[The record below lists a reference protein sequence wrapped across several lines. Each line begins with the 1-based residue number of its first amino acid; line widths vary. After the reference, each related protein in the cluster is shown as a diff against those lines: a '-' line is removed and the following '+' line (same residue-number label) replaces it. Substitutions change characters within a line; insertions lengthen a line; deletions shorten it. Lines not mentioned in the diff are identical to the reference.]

1 MIRASFCQKWT
12 ENSTSARLTILV
24 VAFTRMAESFEQ
36 GRNVA
41 FDHLLVAKK
50 RCRTFGKRSGQELC
64 RFSIN
69 WWRLVL
75 QGLQAV
81 FLNRFDAKTR
91 VKGIYSFNQSRNDVG
106 LLLLELLQDD
116 RERLRGAVLELQK
129 MISFNCQCIASQWD
143 VKPYNLFCL
152 GIPSFFIIKMGQPLP
167 HFCYF
172 CLIHNL
178 MTNTASIK
186 TMKRVK
192 LRCNALVGLKTKA
205 QGVDATPQKSLRM
218 YYFSIR
224 HRVGEKLLCI
234 FELVPHPSPK
244 SFSKSCEALCSQRDQ
259 HNIGILGNKLLE
271 NSDEIV
277 VVAWRKFWVLR
288 QRQECVEGLFARLPL
303 LFFHLWT
310 ISNEETFSNQLKCL
324 IMSPL
329 YS

>member
-1 MIRASFCQKWT
+1 MDRKQYKR
-12 ENSTSARLTILV
+12 RLTILV

-186 TMKRVK
+186 PWKESNLDVMHSWGSKPRPRVLTRPPK
-192 LRCNALVGLKTKA
+192 NLYECTISALGT
-205 QGVDATPQKSLRM
+205 
-218 YYFSIR
+218 
-224 HRVGEKLLCI
+224 
-234 FELVPHPSPK
+234 ELVK
-244 SFSKSCEALCSQRDQ
+244 SFYVYLNWCLTPARSPFASPARHCAASATSTTLASLAT
-259 HNIGILGNKLLE
+259 N
-271 NSDEIV
+271 
-277 VVAWRKFWVLR
+277 FLR
-288 QRQECVEGLFARLPL
+288 TLMRSL
-303 LFFHLWT
+303 
-310 ISNEETFSNQLKCL
+310 
-324 IMSPL
+324 
-329 YS
+329 